1 MKTVLLGVCTLLALA
16 AAVLHGALR
25 GGSPARLDQINQQ
38 RRRYDS
44 LPDLDD
50 AARAL
55 GTVKV
60 ILYTLLASL
69 LALFASPPAG
79 AAGGTGAVSPVLLAT
94 AAVLVL
100 EAAALVT
107 GGYQS
112 GAALYRLVPLIS
124 VFERAG
130 RAASAAAAGLALFMA
145 RLSGRQEV
153 PAPEAAAQEEILD
166 ALSEGEREGVIEDRE
181 REMMESIIEFKDVE
195 VSEVMTPRTEITAV
209 NALSSLRE
217 ILGTVVKSGHSR
229 LPVWSENA
237 DNMVGV
243 LYVKDILQ
251 YLEPNEMDRSVRA
264 TMRAPYFVP
273 ETKMVREL
281 LQEFRTSAVHMAIVL
296 DEYGGTSGIVTIE
309 DIIEEI
315 VGDIEDEYDEY
326 EPPDIR
332 TVGPQRAVVEGDA
345 PVDEVND
352 TLGTKISENEEY
364 ETVAG
369 YILFRAGRIPQTGE
383 TFEWE
388 GVRFRI
394 LDADKTRIKR
404 LMVEPAGGG
413 AKGGQA

>member
-1 MKTVLLGVCTLLALA
+1 METVLLAVCTLLALA
-16 AAVLHGALR
+16 AALLHGALR
-25 GGSPARLDQINQQ
+25 GGSPARLDQINQE
-38 RRRYDS
+38 RRRYGS

-55 GTVKV
+55 GTLKV
-60 ILYTLLASL
+60 ILYALLASL
-69 LALFASPPAG
+69 LVLFASLPAG
-79 AAGGTGAVSPVLLAT
+79 AGGARAVSPVLLAT

-100 EAAALVT
+100 EAAGLVT

-112 GAALYRLVPLIS
+112 GAALYRLVPVIS

-130 RAASAAAAGLALFMA
+130 RAARAAAAGLALFMA
-145 RLSGRQEV
+145 RLSGRREV
-153 PAPEAAAQEEILD
+153 PAPEAAAQEEMLD

-181 REMMESIIEFKDVE
+181 REMIESIIEFKDVE

-217 ILGTVVKSGHSR
+217 ILGAVVTSGHSR

-251 YLEPNEMDRSVRA
+251 YLEPDEMDRSVRA

-281 LQEFRTSAVHMAIVL
+281 LQEFRTTAVHMAVVL

-332 TVGPQRAVVEGDA
+332 TVGPRRAVVEGDA

-352 TLGTKISENEEY
+352 TLGIEISENEEY

-369 YILFRAGRIPQTGE
+369 YILFRAGRIPETGE

-404 LMVEPAGGG
+404 LVVEPAGG
-413 AKGGQA
+413 AKGGEA